1 MERRPEM
8 TKNELVQSISKKAGI
23 SIKEANE
30 ALNAT
35 TSSFSDTLKKGD
47 GITIVGFGS
56 FSVAQRA
63 ARTGR
68 NPQTGK
74 TIQIPASKTVRFK
87 PGKSLKEAVN

>member
-1 MERRPEM
+1 M
-8 TKNELVQSISKKAGI
+8 TKNELIQSISKKAGI

-68 NPQTGK
+68 NPQTGE

-87 PGKSLKEAVN
+87 PGKSLKEAVNWYYKR